1 MPEGQACPHSSAMRP
16 AAGILRA
23 CVGVQGAFRAVRVL
37 HPSPCTRRQVG
48 SHVQERV
55 RGGRPAMML
64 HPVLS
69 LLRRLFLSGSLCS
82 RAAEGPW
89 PRVRPLGTLEPCPG
103 EQTSRAELLRGAVGQ
118 SLTRGLRSPERNLQE
133 NALLSRNFFFFFLFS
148 FTILHRKV
156 LVYEPFFWSSHMN

>member
-1 MPEGQACPHSSAMRP
+1 MCGGAGGIRSGACPAP
-16 AAGILRA
+16 LT
-23 CVGVQGAFRAVRVL
+23 L
-37 HPSPCTRRQVG
+37 HTQVG
-48 SHVQERV
+48 REPCAGAGPRWAPCDDAPPSAV
-55 RGGRPAMML
+55 
-64 HPVLS
+64 S

-133 NALLSRNFFFFFLFS
+133 KALLSRNFFS

-156 LVYEPFFWSSHMN
+156 LVYEPFFWNSHMN